1 MEGVLYFIINFLF
14 YFHLFTL
21 FMYFSSP
28 VLIVHQ
34 VHWQED
40 DLSKNLNFYSLS
52 SDGRLTSWT
61 LVKNE
66 MLYNVCLAKNKG
78 WR

>member
-1 MEGVLYFIINFLF
+1 MDGILQSNIFLLI
-14 YFHLFTL
+14 YLKKTL
-21 FMYFSSP
+21 
-28 VLIVHQ
+28 Q
-34 VHWQED
+34 VRWQED

-66 MLYNVCLAKNKG
+66 MLHNVCSPKFCTLIELIRIYWK
-78 WR
+78 